1 VTEVFLNFRRVPIRP
16 IAEVRST
23 LIMAGIQTL
32 RAQGLYPRYSE
43 ILSPDW
49 RERILGLAAGVW
61 VPIEVAVAHYVAM
74 DRLGIE
80 PSSIETIAAGVAER
94 TWKHTLAPVSSRA
107 KRGGLGPWDELRFT
121 HRTSDLNW
129 RGGDVRIFKEG
140 PTQALYEWVGQ
151 PCASVPYFVTSY
163 GAFMRAAI
171 GLFCERANH
180 QVIRDRCSG
189 TTIALR
195 LSWVERTAEEPTVE

>member
-1 VTEVFLNFRRVPIRP
+1 VNELFLNFRSVPIKP

-49 RERILGLAAGVW
+49 RERIFGLAAGIW
-61 VPIEVAVAHYVAM
+61 VPVDVAVAHYKAM
-74 DRLGIE
+74 DQLAIE
-80 PSSIETIAAGVAER
+80 PASIEVIGAEVAER
-94 TWKHTLAPVSSRA
+94 TWKHILAPVFLRA
-107 KRGGLGPWDELRFT
+107 KRIGPKPWEALTFT
-121 HRTSDLNW
+121 HETTDLNW

-151 PCASVPYFVTSY
+151 PCARVPYFVTSF
-163 GAFMRAAI
+163 GAFMRALMN
-171 GLFCERANH
+171 LFSQQAHCY
-180 QVIRDRCSG
+180 VVRDRCSG

-195 LSWVERTAEEPTVE
+195 LSWVDRAAEDPPA